1 MRKILPILLAFV
13 ILYTLPLTAY
23 SVPVGVIYEH
33 GSVYDGGQI
42 YFIYVNLKE
51 GDAIKDSYYLALF
64 KGDYFNTLPLSQ
76 LRADLN
82 DQWLNHADK
91 ENIIPNTLMY
101 SRHGSL
107 PEAKVI
113 DESYSVSQAV
123 MYAANNLLNIPNTQ
137 ISSTAYLDNR
147 TVLSQNIANEDNHAQ
162 YDRNTNTLI
171 LNYTFDITEKT
182 VYLDQDGTTNEYLQ
196 KTYNSVQYRIVCML
210 VELKAVAV
218 TTPAPT
224 PAPTPY
230 TTPQPSPSPS
240 AVPTLTP
247 TTTPTPSPTQ
257 TPSTSALSSPL
268 PSPVPS
274 ASASPSET
282 PTETPEPE
290 ETVAPKIPERKQ
302 DKYDD
307 IWTYIILQSLIILII
322 VIIIL
327 STRRRK
333 H

>member
-1 MRKILPILLAFV
+1 MRKILPILLAFF

-23 SVPVGVIYEH
+23 SVPVGVIYEQ

-51 GDAIKDSYYLALF
+51 GDVIIDSYYLALF
-64 KGDYFNTLPLSQ
+64 KGDYFDTLPLSQ

-91 ENIIPNTLMY
+91 ENIIPNTLLY
-101 SRHGSL
+101 SRHGSF

-113 DESYSVSQAV
+113 EESYSVSQAV
-123 MYAANNLLNIPNTQ
+123 LYAANNLLYIPNTQ

-182 VYLDQDGTTNEYLQ
+182 VYLDQDGTTNEYLL
-196 KTYNSVQYRIVCML
+196 KTYNSVQYRIICML
-210 VELKAVAV
+210 VELKTVAV
-218 TTPAPT
+218 TTPTPT

-247 TTTPTPSPTQ
+247 TPSPTQ
-257 TPSTSALSSPL
+257 TPFTSAL
-268 PSPVPS
+268 PSPSPS
-274 ASASPSET
+274 PIPSVSASPSET
-282 PTETPEPE
+282 LTETPEPRV
-290 ETVAPKIPERKQ
+290 TAAPEIPEREQ